1 MFDEVNDDDDVEL
14 SEPDEPLIA
23 ESALYTTTSKKK
35 DVKNN
40 KNRKRFFQVKK
51 FLNKLLMQ
59 FVWKMHKLS
68 RKYSYVLKVL
78 QQERKLLNGPLNT
91 DLYESKSSM

>member
-1 MFDEVNDDDDVEL
+1 MFDEVNDDDDDEL
-14 SEPDEPLIA
+14 PEPDEPLIS
-23 ESALYTTTSKKK
+23 ESALYTTTSKEK
-35 DVKNN
+35 DVEN
-40 KNRKRFFQVKK
+40 KKYRKRLIQVKK

-68 RKYSYVLKVL
+68 RKFSYVLKVL

-91 DLYESKSSM
+91 DLNKMEFSM